1 MSRENF
7 YDLRKQYRDAS
18 RQTEREYSESVT
30 EPIARELGRAELR
43 LSRGVQG
50 LLTDGISG
58 AVEGFMR
65 PEQMQNMQTTE
76 PASVPRPSVLG
87 MNMSSPTEQ
96 PKDIVI
102 SPETQN
108 AAIDMVTN
116 PVNLMGAGFAS
127 SVMQAMPRNLRTM
140 IPGFYRGPVDQM
152 KGVTQESARAFPYAM
167 QEALSPTAAAT
178 ARQYG
183 TGMGRRAEQI
193 NPVDEKGKISPSVR
207 QGNMMASPYMA
218 QQARGASGE
227 FGDTVVES
235 MPTFRNEV
243 LATGNMADDAALKK
257 VLAEEGDIPQDVV
270 DRAARHVKAVHGTD
284 SGTVVARR
292 KAAAGSQLGEEA
304 AGRAKG
310 TAPEIAKMLSS
321 SKTLQAYK
329 DYAGDT
335 LGEAQLREYLGIINA
350 ITQRAGKTWTGRNAL
365 SDAFYQGEKRKS
377 LKSSYLAETY
387 WKAKARQKKGLKI
400 QKGGPQEEAL
410 KFVNGYIAKHPIT
423 INKMD
428 DGKLVLQQSF
438 KSSAKDLG
446 GMNAFVVV
454 DPKSQ
459 EFYTMLSDGHDLFG
473 MTPPGWSDLTT
484 VLPIQRRR
492 IGDKEAAR
500 GSETQN
506 LAAKEARQSAVA
518 DLERASGMQ
527 MMPRESVKAFEDR
540 VARDFRAAP
549 TARDRTRAVS
559 NQVGALGMLTG
570 GNREE
575 QQQ

>member
-1 MSRENF
+1 MSRENL
-7 YDLRKQYRDAS
+7 YDLRKQYRESA
-18 RQTEREYSESVT
+18 RKTEREYSQKAMSTAASAVNYALEKPKSMLK
-30 EPIARELGRAELR
+30 EL
-43 LSRGVQG
+43 
-50 LLTDGISG
+50 ISG
-58 AVEGFMR
+58 DPSTFGVPEFSYQGPVGKSGERVATYTNQMVE
-65 PEQMQNMQTTE
+65 
-76 PASVPRPSVLG
+76 
-87 MNMSSPTEQ
+87 
-96 PKDIVI
+96 
-102 SPETQN
+102 N
-108 AAIDMVTN
+108 ALDVVAD
-116 PVNLMGAGFAS
+116 PVNLMGAGALS
-127 SVMQAMPRNLRTM
+127 SISRAVPQNVRTM
-140 IPGFYRGPVDQM
+140 IPGFYKGPVEKI
-152 KGVTQESARAFPYAM
+152 KGSAQEGIRAMPYAVH
-167 QEALSPTAAAT
+167 QALSPTAAAT

-207 QGNMMASPYMA
+207 QGNMVASPYMT

-227 FGDTVVES
+227 FGDTIVEV

-270 DRAARHVKAVHGTD
+270 DRAAKHVRAVHGTD

-329 DYAGDT
+329 EYAGEK
-335 LGEAQLREYLGIINA
+335 LGEAEFREYLGIINA

-365 SDAFYQGEKRKS
+365 SDVFYQGEKLKS
-377 LKSSYLAETY
+377 LKSAYLAETY

-423 INKMD
+423 INKME

-454 DPKSQ
+454 DPKRQ

-500 GSETQN
+500 GSEAQN
-506 LAAKEARQSAVA
+506 LAAKAVRQSAVS

-527 MMPRESVKAFEDR
+527 IMPRESVKAFEDR
-540 VARDFRAAP
+540 VARDFRATP
-549 TARDRTRAVS
+549 TAIDRTRAAS
-559 NQVGALGMLTG
+559 NQIGTLGMLTG

-575 QQQ
+575 QR